1 MLSFCCHFSLQNAFI
16 SIIFVFMPKERV
28 KKRKPIEIDEVCVIR
43 HVPKFDRWELD
54 AGLKFGGTSK
64 YRKQFKKLDEAKIHA
79 EQLRVRLKNEGL
91 GGFKLSREQQIDA
104 ENALKILDSKTS
116 LSESCKYFMR
126 FNNLNESSKSVS
138 ALVEEFLD
146 HKDKQKLLGEKGASE
161 RTIDD
166 YKHRL
171 GLLSNQFGGSKI
183 NEFKE
188 ESFQEW
194 ILSRCERGEKGDA
207 RGLTRTTK
215 ALFSFAVSKN
225 YLPENPMKKKTPL
238 SKISKPSVL
247 EDNHWRSLVLTALET
262 QNHKNSNRGEPIDL
276 LACVTLGLWCG
287 LRPEA
292 ELKRLDW
299 SDVNIDEGFV
309 NIHDD
314 WKVKI
319 GRLVTIPDC
328 AKELLKKCTTQ
339 KGAVVNPKNF
349 RKRWEWL
356 RKTADVMDAWDSDI
370 MHHTYASMHYGL
382 NGDKQKVIN
391 ELGHCNNSML
401 RHYINHGARMKKR
414 AQEFFSF
421 TAPLPNS
428 ESELIELTA

>member
-1 MLSFCCHFSLQNAFI
+1 
-16 SIIFVFMPKERV
+16 MPKERV

-54 AGLKFGGTSK
+54 AGLKFGGSSK

-91 GGFKLSREQQIDA
+91 GGFNLSREQQVDA
-104 ENALKILDSKTS
+104 EKALEILNSKAS
-116 LSESCKYFMR
+116 LTEACKYFMR
-126 FNNLNESSKSVS
+126 FNNLNDSDKSIS
-138 ALVEEFLD
+138 ALVDEFLN
-146 HKDKQKLLGEKGASE
+146 HKDKQRLLGEKGASE
-161 RTIDD
+161 RTIND

-171 GLLSNQFGGSKI
+171 GLLNEQFGALKI

-188 ESFQEW
+188 DKFLDW
-194 ILSRCERGEKGDA
+194 ILARGDA

-215 ALFSFAVSKN
+215 ALFSFAVSKE
-225 YLPENPMKKKTPL
+225 YLPENPMRRKTPVP
-238 SKISKPSVL
+238 KIGKPSVL
-247 EDNHWRSLVLTALET
+247 EDNHWRYLVLTALET
-262 QNHKNSNRGEPIDL
+262 QNHKNSNRGESIDM

-328 AKELLKKCTTQ
+328 AKELLKQCTRQ
-339 KGAVVNPKNF
+339 KGLIINPKNF
-349 RKRWEWL
+349 RRRWDWL
-356 RKTADVMDAWDSDI
+356 RETADVMSAWDSDI
-370 MHHTYASMHYGL
+370 MRHTFASMHYGL

-391 ELGHCNNSML
+391 ELGHCNDSML
-401 RHYINHGARMKKR
+401 RHYINHGAKMKKR
-414 AQEFFSF
+414 AKEFFSF
-421 TAPLPNS
+421 TAPLPSSNPKLS
-428 ESELIELTA
+428 EKIA

>member
-1 MLSFCCHFSLQNAFI
+1 MPKKRANALRNKRISSKGDFPLIRQIVDRNKFEVDAGFRLGGTKKHRKWFASLQ
-16 SIIFVFMPKERV
+16 
-28 KKRKPIEIDEVCVIR
+28 
-43 HVPKFDRWELD
+43 
-54 AGLKFGGTSK
+54 
-64 YRKQFKKLDEAKIHA
+64 EAKTYA
-79 EQLRVRLKNEGL
+79 EQIKIRLKNEGL
-91 GGFKLSREQQIDA
+91 EGFSLTKEQQVDA
-104 ENALKILDSKTS
+104 EKALRILNSKAS
-116 LSESCKYFMR
+116 LTEACKYFMS
-126 FNNLNESSKSVS
+126 FNNMNESNKSIA
-138 ALVEEFLD
+138 ALVDEFLL
-146 HKDKQKLLGEKGASE
+146 HKDKQRLLGEKGASE
-161 RTIDD
+161 RTIND

-171 GLLSNQFGGSKI
+171 GLLSNQFGSSKI

-188 ESFQEW
+188 DIFLDW
-194 ILSRCERGEKGDA
+194 IISRGDA

-215 ALFSFAVSKN
+215 ALFSFAVSKE
-225 YLPENPMKKKTPL
+225 YLPENPMKRKTPL

-247 EDNHWRSLVLTALET
+247 GDNHWRSLILTALET

-292 ELKRLDW
+292 ELKRLEW
-299 SDVNIDEGFV
+299 SDVNIEEGFV

-328 AKELLKKCTTQ
+328 AKELLKQCTTQ
-339 KGAVVNPKNF
+339 KGAVINPKNF

-356 RKTADVMDAWDSDI
+356 RETADVMDAWDSDI
-370 MHHTYASMHYGL
+370 MRHTYASMHYGL

-391 ELGHCNNSML
+391 ELGHCNDSML
-401 RHYINHGARMKKR
+401 RHYINHGAKMKKR
-414 AQEFFSF
+414 ATEFFSF

-428 ESELIELTA
+428 ETQLSKLIA

>member
-1 MLSFCCHFSLQNAFI
+1 
-16 SIIFVFMPKERV
+16 MPKR
-28 KKRKPIEIDEVCVIR
+28 KANALKNKRLSSKGEFPLIR
-43 HVPKFDRWELD
+43 HIADRDKYEVD
-54 AGLKFGGTSK
+54 AGFRLGGTK
-64 YRKQFKKLDEAKIHA
+64 KHRKWFPSLREAQAYA
-79 EQLRVRLKNEGL
+79 EQINIKLKNEGL
-91 GGFKLSREQQIDA
+91 TGFSLSKENQVDA
-104 ENALKILDSKTS
+104 EKALRILKSKAT
-116 LSESCKYFMR
+116 LSEACKYFMR

-171 GLLSNQFGGSKI
+171 GLLSNQFGCSKI

-370 MHHTYASMHYGL
+370 MRHTYASMHYGL

-421 TAPLPNS
+421 TAPLP
-428 ESELIELTA
+428 